1 MKTEEIKTLNA
12 TEEAPQRE
20 NGQAQGGLTKI
31 LYRQLDILQ
40 AEQEKVCHPNAE
52 LEVSTKNTRA
62 EKLAFSEQIRKTA
75 EAIIMIKRRKNQ

>member
-1 MKTEEIKTLNA
+1 MENEKIQELAT

-20 NGQAQGGLTKI
+20 SGQLNGGLAKI

-40 AEQEKVCHPNAE
+40 AEQDKICHPNAE

-75 EAIIMIKRRKNQ
+75 EAIIMIKWRKN

>member
-1 MKTEEIKTLNA
+1 MENEEIREITT

-20 NGQAQGGLTKI
+20 SGQPGGGLAKI

-40 AEQEKVCHPNAE
+40 AEQDKICHPNAA
-52 LEVSTKNTRA
+52 LEVTTKNTRA

-75 EAIIMIKRRKNQ
+75 EAIIMIKRRKN